1 MGYTEVNGCGI
12 RQHILSRNKNTEKT
26 ETFTQEDQTF
36 SGRKTF
42 LSGIT
47 TSDIEARE
55 VNVTKKLTI
64 NGNDISQISNY
75 LPNDVSELNKLTT
88 ENFVNSSISTNTAYF
103 RGTFN
108 SLAELEAYAGEKT
121 NNDYV
126 FVVGTDLN
134 GNTVYNRY
142 KYNSED
148 EEWVFE
154 YPLNNSSFTAEQWA
168 AINSG
173 ITEELVAQIGQGGAL
188 RQISFDSAHPVNDK
202 YIQFP
207 GDPEPEELYNK
218 NGIQSTWEDISSHFA
233 GLSMRFAGGLAED
246 FNKQLTVQ
254 SKNGNKVTFTAAHGL
269 TLGSLI
275 VNLETHTQYSISAID
290 SATVVTLNETP
301 VDLQNNTTVLIL
313 QAAGLPNIKGNLGSV
328 QMKDNTTQDGALK
341 FIKTRGYN
349 WSNSYNNVW
358 CSGQQKLDASESNPI
373 YGKSDTVQPA
383 NATVRL
389 WKRIS

>member
-12 RQHILSRNKNTEKT
+12 RQHILSRNKTTEKK

-55 VNVTKKLTI
+55 VNVTEKLTI
-64 NGNDISQISNY
+64 NGNDITQIINY

-88 ENFVNSSISTNTAYF
+88 ENFVNSSIGTNTAYF

-126 FVVGTDLN
+126 FVIGTDLN

-142 KYNSED
+142 KYNSKD

-154 YPLNNSSFTAEQWA
+154 YALNNSSFTSEQWA

-173 ITEELVAQIGQGGAL
+173 ITEELVAQIGQGGGGVPVGTIHHYIGIVAPEGYL
-188 RQISFDSAHPVNDK
+188 MCDKSYNATDYPQLWAVLPDSLKNFDTGTFDIDFRELVIVGAGQNEKLNIKAHDVYNIGEFKDDQFQGHRHSNRGQISEGNSDGK
-202 YIQFP
+202 YKA
-207 GDPEPEELYNK
+207 D
-218 NGIQSTWEDISSHFA
+218 
-233 GLSMRFAGGLAED
+233 
-246 FNKQLTVQ
+246 
-254 SKNGNKVTFTAAHGL
+254 
-269 TLGSLI
+269 
-275 VNLETHTQYSISAID
+275 
-290 SATVVTLNETP
+290 VTLNT
-301 VDLQNNTTVLIL
+301 
-313 QAAGLPNIKGNLGSV
+313 KSV
-328 QMKDNTTQDGALK
+328 KEMTG
-341 FIKTRGYN
+341 
-349 WSNSYNNVW
+349 
-358 CSGQQKLDASESNPI
+358 NPI
-373 YGKSDTVQPA
+373 TDGINGTPRVGSTTHGKQIGL
-383 NATVRL
+383 NYII
-389 WKRIS
+389 KY